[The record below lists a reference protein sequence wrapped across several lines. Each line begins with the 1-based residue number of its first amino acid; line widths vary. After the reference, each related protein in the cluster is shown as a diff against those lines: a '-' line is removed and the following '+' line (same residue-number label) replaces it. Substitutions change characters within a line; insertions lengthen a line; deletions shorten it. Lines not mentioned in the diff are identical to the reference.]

1 MFTSTESY
9 EELKFLN
16 MAKKPRN
23 HTHDVVWP
31 GPNLTREREM
41 TRNLSA
47 DLKLGLVHPSATRKE
62 KTIENR
68 LNWRTYPIVLA
79 PFFVG
84 KVCRLIRLRYHLL
97 EYRLI
102 FLRAKTHQ
110 LSFLFREARFLLKCS
125 VKKHCYGVN
134 RKLYDVGYR
143 FVDETA
149 DYNLRF

>member
-79 PFFVG
+79 PFLWVKSVDLFVFD
-84 KVCRLIRLRYHLL
+84 I
-97 EYRLI
+97 I
-102 FLRAKTHQ
+102 
-110 LSFLFREARFLLKCS
+110 S
-125 VKKHCYGVN
+125 
-134 RKLYDVGYR
+134 
-143 FVDETA
+143 
-149 DYNLRF
+149 